1 LRIMMKRTTYLIL
14 FIALAGIF
22 NSCREDRV
30 TEIGTPFSKIEGL
43 TMAPY
48 ELTNVSIIDGV
59 DPARAERDFTNFYIG
74 GEQILRI
81 DFSDDMT
88 FTVIQGD
95 MGLNFLP
102 ESGTWSFDNA
112 EAPSQVILNDGTT
125 SQILN
130 LNAPTRK
137 VDPTLEFSYDKYS
150 CEIDGE
156 ITAVYSYSAV
166 FDRVN

>member
-1 LRIMMKRTTYLIL
+1 LRIMMNKTTYLIL
-14 FIALAGIF
+14 FIAVAGIF
-22 NSCREDRV
+22 SSCREDRV
-30 TEIGTPFSKIEGL
+30 TDIGTPFSKIEGL

-48 ELTNVSIIDGV
+48 ELTTVSIIDGV
-59 DPARAERDFTNFYIG
+59 DPARAQRDFTSFYLG
-74 GEQILRI
+74 GEQILSI

-102 ESGTWSFDNA
+102 ESGTWSFDNPD
-112 EAPSQVILNDGTT
+112 APSQIILNDGTT
-125 SQILN
+125 NQVLN

-156 ITAVYSYSAV
+156 VTAVYSYSAV
-166 FDRVN
+166 FDRAN